1 MARHSHWH
9 NIQLKK
15 GAADK
20 KRGAIFTRHARLI
33 QLAAR
38 ESGAD
43 LSSNATL
50 RAAVEK
56 ARADNVP
63 NANIERAIAKG
74 TGTLEGVTL
83 QEVMYEG
90 YGPGGTAFYVEVVTD
105 NKNRSV
111 ADIRMI
117 FENYGG
123 RLGENGCTAWMF
135 SKKGI
140 LTVDLTPATKEMIE
154 LTAIDGGAEDVRL
167 HDNFAEI
174 ITAPQD
180 MKDVKKAFETAGIPV
195 KDAEVAFVAQTEK
208 TVTEPETAQKILTLV
223 DDLEEYDDVVSVAG
237 NFAIP
242 DAVMRQFD

>member
-38 ESGAD
+38 EGGAD
-43 LSSNATL
+43 LSTNSTL
-50 RAAVEK
+50 RAVVEK

-83 QEVMYEG
+83 QEIMYEG

-135 SKKGI
+135 QKKGVV
-140 LTVDLTPATKEMIE
+140 TVELTPATKEIIE
-154 LTAIDGGAEDVRL
+154 LTAIESGAEDVRV
-167 HDNFAEI
+167 HTDYAEI
-174 ITAPQD
+174 IAPPQD
-180 MKDVKKAFETAGIPV
+180 LSAIKKACEAAGITV
-195 KDAEVAFVAQTEK
+195 TDAEILFVAQTENA
-208 TVTEPETAQKILTLV
+208 VTDPENARKILELV
-223 DDLEEYDDVVSVAG
+223 EDLEAYDDVVSVAG

-242 DAVMRQFD
+242 DDVMAKLA

>member
-43 LSSNATL
+43 LSTNSAL
-50 RAAVEK
+50 RTAVEK

-83 QEVMYEG
+83 QEIMYEG

-117 FENYGG
+117 FEKYGG

-135 SKKGI
+135 QKKGVV
-140 LTVDLTPATKEMIE
+140 TVHVDNNKEKIE
-154 LTAIDGGAEDVRL
+154 LTAIESGAEDVRV
-167 HDNFAEI
+167 HTDYAEI
-174 ITAPQD
+174 IAAPQD
-180 MKDVKKAFETAGIPV
+180 LSAVKKSCAAAGITV
-195 KDAEVAFVAQTEK
+195 TDAEISFVAQTENA
-208 TVTEPETAQKILTLV
+208 VTDTENARKILELIE
-223 DDLEEYDDVVSVAG
+223 DLEWYDDVVSVAG

-242 DAVMRQFD
+242 DDVMAKRA

>member
-38 ESGAD
+38 DGGAD
-43 LSSNATL
+43 LSTNSTL
-50 RAAVEK
+50 RAVVEK

-74 TGTLEGVTL
+74 TGTLEGVTM

-90 YGPGGTAFYVEVVTD
+90 YGPGGTAFYVEVFTD

-135 SKKGI
+135 SKKGVV
-140 LTVDLTPATKEMIE
+140 TVDCAASQKDALELSAIE
-154 LTAIDGGAEDVRL
+154 SGAEDLRMHTDFV
-167 HDNFAEI
+167 EI
-174 ITAPQD
+174 ITAPQNVLT
-180 MKDVKKAFETAGIPV
+180 VKKALESAGHTV
-195 KDAEVAFVAQTEK
+195 TDAEVIFVAHTEN
-208 TVTEPETAQKILTLV
+208 VISNQETAKKNLALV
-223 DDLEEYDDVVSVAG
+223 DDLEANDDVVSVAG

-242 DAVMRQFD
+242 DAIMDGLA